1 MKTFKEFLLENT
13 IKYKLPNIDL
23 EYGEAQRYPELQDK
37 EIWQDAVYKG
47 IVTYLYKL
55 KNVGNID
62 SKLSNLNKNKIK
74 RVKEQISKGIIEYPI
89 VGNFDGRLDLISG
102 NTRIAVL
109 RSMGIEPKVLLIN
122 IQKDAK

>member
-89 VGNFDGRLDLISG
+89 VGNFDGKLDLISG

-109 RSMGIEPKVLLIN
+109 KFMGIEPKVLLIN
-122 IQKDAK
+122 IQKDDK